1 MKRIS
6 FFILVLNFNYSL
18 AQTDLFPK
26 IAFGS
31 CAKQY
36 HELFIF
42 DTVLTHQPDLFVFL
56 GDNIYG
62 DTENMDTLKMKYEQ
76 LNSKKSFKNL
86 KNNVPII
93 ATWDDHDFG
102 LNDGGKYYCKK
113 EESKQLFLDFFQE
126 PKNSERRKHAGIYTS
141 YYYNYGDKIVQVI
154 LLDTRTF
161 RSDLTKY
168 SGEVKDDPRYFYDL
182 DYYKNISK
190 DSTLLGNEQWFWLEN
205 ELKNKADLRII
216 GSPTQ
221 FGIEYNGYEAWA
233 NFPEEQ
239 KKMFDLIVN
248 NKIEHVVFISG
259 DVHYGEI
266 SKVDLENCYPLY
278 DITSSGLSSK
288 WHFAT
293 PNTNRVEGPIMENH
307 FGLITVNWND
317 KNPYLICEIWDDKN
331 NQRIEFQ
338 IRLED
343 LEFK

>member
-62 DTENMDTLKMKYEQ
+62 DTE
-76 LNSKKSFKNL
+76 
-86 KNNVPII
+86 NNVPII